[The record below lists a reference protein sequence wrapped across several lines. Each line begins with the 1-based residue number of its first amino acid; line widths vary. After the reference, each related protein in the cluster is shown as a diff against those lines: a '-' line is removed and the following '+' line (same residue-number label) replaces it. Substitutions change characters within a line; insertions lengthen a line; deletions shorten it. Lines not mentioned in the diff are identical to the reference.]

1 LTAAKQFT
9 AYWGFITALV
19 ALAGGVGTVW
29 LFGKAWLREI
39 VRAEV
44 QFQSEPAI
52 KMQEAHLRLERNEED
67 AFRVFDEALALI
79 KQRQIAGASDEYGNA
94 LRHFL
99 FHLAIST
106 KPELHQAHLE
116 AVIEKFRA
124 AGITMNLGD
133 RMSVAQFRFNIGK
146 ANDVRQEFEQI
157 ARMAGAD
164 HEPFVE
170 AAAWEGAMF
179 CCLASGNAEE
189 ALRFFQLA
197 QGKNPVYY
205 REWTLEEH
213 DPFVIRSGILYD
225 QFNDTVRRFNEQF
238 RKDATVRKP

>member
-1 LTAAKQFT
+1 
-9 AYWGFITALV
+9 
-19 ALAGGVGTVW
+19 
-29 LFGKAWLREI
+29 
-39 VRAEV
+39 
-44 QFQSEPAI
+44 
-52 KMQEAHLRLERNEED
+52 
-67 AFRVFDEALALI
+67 
-79 KQRQIAGASDEYGNA
+79 
-94 LRHFL
+94 
-99 FHLAIST
+99 
-106 KPELHQAHLE
+106 
-116 AVIEKFRA
+116 
-124 AGITMNLGD
+124 
-133 RMSVAQFRFNIGK
+133 
-146 ANDVRQEFEQI
+146 
-157 ARMAGAD
+157 MAGAD